1 MQKQTI
7 QLWKCAISSQAI
19 INDSIGAFK
28 PCRIHRLYELNSHER
43 HYKVIITTG
52 KLDIFF
58 KHRVSELGCVSEKN
72 VSAAM
77 DADKTKDKKFK

>member
-1 MQKQTI
+1 MVWMQHHAEANNSTVEMCYQ
-7 QLWKCAISSQAI
+7 QSAI

-28 PCRIHRLYELNSHER
+28 PCRIHRIYELNSHER

-58 KHRVSELGCVSEKN
+58 KHRVSELWVCQ
-72 VSAAM
+72 
-77 DADKTKDKKFK
+77 